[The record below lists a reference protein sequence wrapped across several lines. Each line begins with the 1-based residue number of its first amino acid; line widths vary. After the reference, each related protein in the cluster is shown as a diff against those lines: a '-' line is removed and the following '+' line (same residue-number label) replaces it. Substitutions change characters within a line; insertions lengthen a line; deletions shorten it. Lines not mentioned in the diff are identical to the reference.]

1 MNAKASGGK
10 AYEKKLN
17 IKFWRSVINFVVTA
31 KNATKKNHL
40 DDTLVDG

>member
-1 MNAKASGGK
+1 MQKHQAVKHTK
-10 AYEKKLN
+10 KKLN